1 MRVLSEAG
9 LQEQDDVPEG
19 SHAAWTV
26 GGGHFKDFLCDVDG
40 DESIVLHGMGSFLA
54 WQQRL
59 WHTMPI
65 ESSEES
71 IPSMQPTKLR
81 AAGAPIMKGRSE

>member
-1 MRVLSEAG
+1 LCEEGEEAIPG
-9 LQEQDDVPEG
+9 QAVAG
-19 SHAAWTV
+19 SHAAWAI
-26 GGGHFKDFLCDVDG
+26 GDGYFKDFLCDVDG

-71 IPSMQPTKLR
+71 IPSMQLTKPAQAMELR
-81 AAGAPIMKGRSE
+81 S